1 MTDMNSR
8 VRGALRRGW
17 SQDAGL
23 GLILVIGVSVFIFAI
38 AATAVSIAVNAMSQ
52 SRERTSFEAS
62 LAVAEIGVDR
72 TLSEVQSA
80 YTAANADYPVPGP
93 SSSWCSGSAISFPSA
108 GEGAGGVFSTEE
120 AERTWARSILE
131 PLAAAGTCVQTD
143 EHGQYVVLKPVSDNV
158 KYGKVY
164 SLSAIPSFA
173 ATDAR
178 TRLVKAEY
186 IFMPYRPLHAILTAG
201 PLSISSSTTV
211 RAAYGVDP
219 SVASV
224 HSNSTITGTGNP
236 SVSGPVTSSE
246 PSTFSSNNFA
256 SNPGHTVGQLGIQA
270 IPSVGALQ
278 FYMAAAGNDPAAV
291 LDWYDLCSGGVV
303 RPYSAAGPCTSA
315 TDFGT
320 ATSSTQVRGWK
331 YDATSH
337 TWTVT
342 SNGMDGT
349 YYADQANV
357 EVGTGN
363 ATFPRMT
370 IVASALNP
378 TDCANKRYGNID
390 WDHYNLGQP
399 AYHNLW
405 MFADTDLVTHSNWQ
419 AGSFGPPVVSGTF
432 VAGDQIELETSSAGA
447 VGSVLAANDCAT
459 PPSAGRITS
468 SEIKNP
474 SVYFDPNS
482 DSPFSS
488 VITTSLWLDYTGS

>member
-1 MTDMNSR
+1 MTDMNGS
-8 VRGALRRGW
+8 VRRALRRGW

-38 AATAVSIAVNAMSQ
+38 AATAASIAVNAMSQ
-52 SRERTSFEAS
+52 SRERTSYEAS

-72 TLSEVQSA
+72 TLSEVQGA

-93 SSSWCSGSAISFPSA
+93 SASWCSGSAISFPSA
-108 GEGAGGVFSTEE
+108 GEGAGGIFSTED
-120 AERTWARSILE
+120 AERSWARGQLDA
-131 PLAAAGTCVQTD
+131 LVAAGTCIQTD
-143 EHGQYVVLKPVSDNV
+143 EHGQYVVLKPVSTNV
-158 KYGKVY
+158 KYGRVY

-178 TRLVKAEY
+178 TRLVKSEY

-201 PLSISSSTTV
+201 PLSISASTTV
-211 RAAYGVDP
+211 TAAYGVDP

-256 SNPGHTVGQLGIQA
+256 SNPGNTVGQLGIQA
-270 IPSVGALQ
+270 IPSVDAHQ
-278 FYMAAAGNDPAAV
+278 FYMAAAGNDPGAV

-315 TDFGT
+315 TTIGT

-331 YDATSH
+331 YDATSR

-342 SNGMDGT
+342 TNGMDGT

-357 EVGTGN
+357 DVGTGN

-370 IVASALNP
+370 IVASAQNP
-378 TDCANKRYGNID
+378 TDCANKRYGNIS
-390 WDHYNLGQP
+390 WDHYDLGQP

-405 MFADTDLVTHSNWQ
+405 MFADTDLVTHANWR

-447 VGSVLAANDCAT
+447 VGSVLAANQCAT
-459 PPSAGRITS
+459 SAPAGMITS
-468 SEIKNP
+468 SEVKNP